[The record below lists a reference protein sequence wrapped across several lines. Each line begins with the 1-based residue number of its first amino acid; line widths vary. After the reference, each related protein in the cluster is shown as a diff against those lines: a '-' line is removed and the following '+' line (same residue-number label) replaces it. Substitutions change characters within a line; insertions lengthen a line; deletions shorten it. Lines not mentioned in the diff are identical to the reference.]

1 MFSLI
6 ITIIS
11 IALVA
16 ALALA
21 TLYFG
26 GDAFNQGSA
35 KASAAT
41 VVNQASQIN
50 GANTLF
56 YLDNSAYAAVMTDL
70 TTDGKYLASIPN
82 PGNAVTGSST
92 DVYTTDATNGLIELT
107 SVKKSVCDSI
117 NVQAGMTVA
126 ESEALIVASGTHQ
139 FSCFYAAIGGA
150 EVTGTF
156 NFK

>member
-41 VVNQASQIN
+41 VVNQAQQIS
-50 GANTLF
+50 GANTLYF
-56 YLDNSAYAAVMTDL
+56 LDKQVYGEVVNL
-70 TTDGKYLASIPN
+70 TADGKYLASAPN
-82 PGNAVTGSST
+82 PGALEGGADPKPGYKVDTATGAITLALASQAVCDAINEQAGVVGPLSAPAATSQFSC
-92 DVYTTDATNGLIELT
+92 YTHTTNGL
-107 SVKKSVCDSI
+107 
-117 NVQAGMTVA
+117 
-126 ESEALIVASGTHQ
+126 
-139 FSCFYAAIGGA
+139 
-150 EVTGTF
+150 TF
-156 NFK
+156 EFK

>member
-41 VVNQASQIN
+41 VVNQAQQIS
-50 GANTLF
+50 GANTLHF
-56 YLDNSAYAAVMTDL
+56 LDKQVYGTVADL
-70 TTDGKYLASIPN
+70 TVDGKYLASAPN
-82 PGNAVTGSST
+82 PGALEGADANIGYQVNTATGVITLDLASQ
-92 DVYTTDATNGLIELT
+92 A
-107 SVKKSVCDSI
+107 VCDAV
-117 NVQAGMTVA
+117 NEQAGVDITA
-126 ESEALIVASGTHQ
+126 GTPIAPDAGSQ
-139 FSCFYAAIGGA
+139 FSCWSNTS
-150 EVTGTF
+150 VLTF
-156 NFK
+156 EFK